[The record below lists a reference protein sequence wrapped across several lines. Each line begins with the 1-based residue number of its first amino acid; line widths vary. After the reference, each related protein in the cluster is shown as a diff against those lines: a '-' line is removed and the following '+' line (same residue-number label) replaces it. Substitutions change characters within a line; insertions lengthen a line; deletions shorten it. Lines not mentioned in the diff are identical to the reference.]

1 MSKSR
6 TGQAGG
12 SAQQPRRQ
20 KSNVPSSS
28 SSSRYGK
35 SRQLNY
41 DLDIDVN
48 LIDDL
53 FDQLDWYER
62 ALNLALPSYGQ
73 KRRGTQAVSQTR
85 TRPTRPISSR
95 RRATSMT
102 SFQQQPFV
110 GIKRQQGIQGRMPMQ
125 QQQFLQQ
132 KKSIKQ
138 PFLGGIGGGGLGSL
152 GGGIDKSMLQKYRI
166 CIDCQSYG
174 CDPKQVKTAIKCV
187 NGQYH
192 LTVCAPCKSD
202 PALMLKRSFTLPGHV
217 QRNKMIKQI
226 SPQGHCVIEFPLL
239 EGPTFLNIPQLPPQ
253 KMKTPEGKKHLLL
266 QVPIPVT
273 MDPAKVK
280 VCVKESQLYVKFEHR
295 MTIGDI
301 CSRAFYFCRVPVP
314 VGVDLSGITCKQN
327 KHTLNIIAP
336 LIKGTVA
343 GYREIPI
350 KRKERHRKI
359 GKVGGLK
366 LATDVATKLSTKK
379 PLEQKIQPQKQQI
392 EQKPS
397 IISAKQ
403 PQPIQQKEKKPQPSI
418 STSLQQQP
426 QQKIQQ
432 QQPQTQTAQKTSSAD
447 ILPTSQ
453 QITPTQKKPRQKK
466 QQQLQTQQQQQQP
479 LQQQQQPKSHVF
491 NVQASSQQPSRGV
504 SRGADLLDQ
513 VFGSKA
519 QTKPTSTSTPT
530 STDKGVHEQSKV
542 SGSKTSSSSYSNVV
556 QGGGG
561 GEQTKAS
568 DIGGGRQSSHLSKTD
583 TDMPSST
590 THDQSSSV
598 SGAGIQ

>member
-273 MDPAKVK
+273 MDPAKV
-280 VCVKESQLYVKFEHR
+280 
-295 MTIGDI
+295 
-301 CSRAFYFCRVPVP
+301 A
-314 VGVDLSGITCKQN
+314 
-327 KHTLNIIAP
+327 A
-336 LIKGTVA
+336 
-343 GYREIPI
+343 
-350 KRKERHRKI
+350 
-359 GKVGGLK
+359 
-366 LATDVATKLSTKK
+366 
-379 PLEQKIQPQKQQI
+379 
-392 EQKPS
+392 
-397 IISAKQ
+397 SAKDSTTTAANSDGAEDEQ
-403 PQPIQQKEKKPQPSI
+403 CRYFADEPTNNAHPKETKTEEATTI
-418 STSLQQQP
+418 ANTTTAAAATST
-426 QQKIQQ
+426 
-432 QQPQTQTAQKTSSAD
+432 TTTAQVACFQCASVESTTFARSE
-447 ILPTSQ
+447 
-453 QITPTQKKPRQKK
+453 PR
-466 QQQLQTQQQQQQP
+466 
-479 LQQQQQPKSHVF
+479 
-491 NVQASSQQPSRGV
+491 
-504 SRGADLLDQ
+504 
-513 VFGSKA
+513 
-519 QTKPTSTSTPT
+519 
-530 STDKGVHEQSKV
+530 
-542 SGSKTSSSSYSNVV
+542 SGSFGPGIRQ
-556 QGGGG
+556 QGAN
-561 GEQTKAS
+561 EADFNEHS
-568 DIGGGRQSSHLSKTD
+568 DFDGQRC
-583 TDMPSST
+583 
-590 THDQSSSV
+590 
-598 SGAGIQ
+598 A